1 MPYVQVELDALKVC
15 PDVARVTGLSDLVVT
30 GGLVRMWAYC
40 WEAKTETLRPL
51 QLAALFGCRDAAL
64 LAEALEA
71 FGFLEAADGGYR
83 VKGAQRYLRL
93 DDGRSKGGKA
103 AAGNLIPGA
112 RQKARKQAA
121 EFSAAAE
128 SQPRA
133 SREAAERSSR
143 LSSALTPNTEHQSP
157 KLHKPPTPFAEMP
170 HSPPLVERVAE
181 VFKAERGVDYSPTF
195 ADEHAGRALLGK
207 GSEDEVL
214 RRWAI
219 GLRARYPACNG
230 LPDLLRNWNA
240 YATEA
245 VNGPPNGAKPV
256 SPVRAVDGLKCA
268 HEGCQSPY
276 ARDAAGVPMCEAHA
290 DESDAYWKRLG
301 AAP

>member
-71 FGFLEAADGGYR
+71 FGFLEACDGGYR
-83 VKGAQRYLRL
+83 VRGAQRYLRV
-93 DDGRSKGGKA
+93 DEGRSKGGRA

-133 SREAAERSSR
+133 SREQAERSSR
-143 LSSALTPNTEHQSP
+143 PSSALTPNTEHRTP
-157 KLHKPPTPFAEMP
+157 KLHKPPTPFAETP
-170 HSPPLVERVAE
+170 HSTPLVERVAE
-181 VFKAERGVDYSPTF
+181 VFKAEKGVDYSATF

-245 VNGPPNGAKPV
+245 ANGPPGGARRV
-256 SPVRAVDGLKCA
+256 ALVRALDAEKCA
-268 HEGCQSPY
+268 QEGCERPY
-276 ARDAAGVPMCEAHA
+276 GRDSYGVPMCEEHA
-290 DESDAYWKRLG
+290 EQSDKHWMG
-301 AAP
+301 AAR

>member
-51 QLAALFGCRDAAL
+51 QLAALFGCRDAAM
-64 LAEALEA
+64 LAESLEA
-71 FGFLEAADGGYR
+71 FGFLEAMDGGYR

-143 LSSALTPNTEHQSP
+143 LSSALTPNTEHQTP
-157 KLHKPPTPFAEMP
+157 KLPKPPTPKAQTP
-170 HSPPLVERVAE
+170 HSTPLVERVVE
-181 VFKAERGVDYSPTF
+181 VFEAERGAKYSPTF

-207 GSEDEVL
+207 ASEDEVL

-245 VNGPPNGAKPV
+245 ANGPPSGAKAV
-256 SPVRAVDGLKCA
+256 SLVRTFGAEKCA
-268 HEGCQSPY
+268 QEGCERPY
-276 ARDAAGVPMCEAHA
+276 GRDSYGVPMCEEHA
-290 DESDAYWKRLG
+290 AESDRHWRGVAQ
-301 AAP
+301 

>member
-64 LAEALEA
+64 LAEALEV
-71 FGFLEAADGGYR
+71 FGFLEAVDGAYR
-83 VKGAQRYLRL
+83 VKGAQRYLRV
-93 DDGRSKGGKA
+93 DEGRSKGGRA

-112 RQKARKQAA
+112 RQKVRAKAA

-128 SQPRA
+128 KQPRS
-133 SREAAERSSR
+133 SREPAERSSR
-143 LSSALTPNTEHQSP
+143 LSSALTPNTEHRTP
-157 KLHKPPTPFAEMP
+157 KLHKPPTPFAEMS

-195 ADEHAGRALLGK
+195 ADEHTGRALLGK

-245 VNGPPNGAKPV
+245 VNGPPSGARPV
-256 SPVRAVDGLKCA
+256 SLVRTANAEKCA
-268 HEGCQSPY
+268 QEGCEGPY
-276 ARDAAGVPMCEAHA
+276 ARDCYGVPMCEQHA
-290 DESDAYWKRLG
+290 EESDRHWRG
-301 AAP
+301 AAQ